1 MYYIMQNMRPRRA
14 QFFEHAA
21 WYETHDRTIDR
32 TRIGGALVSTV
43 FRGIDRSKGDG
54 PPLLF
59 ETRVSGGDFDGES
72 RWYATLGEAKRGHHE
87 LVADIRAS
95 PS

>member
-1 MYYIMQNMRPRRA
+1 MYYIMHNMRPRRA
-14 QFFEHAA
+14 PFFEYAA

-32 TRIGGALVSTV
+32 TRLGDVLVLTV
-43 FRGIDRSKGDG
+43 FRGIDHSDGSG

-59 ETRVSGGDFDGES
+59 ETRVIGRAFDGET

-87 LVADIRAS
+87 VVAAVRAS
-95 PS
+95 L